1 MIDRDAL
8 ADIAAETITAVDP
21 GGSGRSSDEYREI
34 AAGLADRVQAG
45 LSQQEL
51 VEWLSGVLP
60 GDESTRDADAQT
72 IAGAVV
78 EQLGEVST
86 SPLLEQPGYPDD
98 VEDPAAPVRP
108 E

>member
-21 GGSGRSSDEYREI
+21 DGAGRSSDEYREI
-34 AAGLADRVQAG
+34 AGGLADRVQAG

-51 VEWLSGVLP
+51 VEWLNGVLP
-60 GDESTRDADAQT
+60 GDEASRDADAQT
-72 IAGAVV
+72 IASAVV
-78 EQLGEVST
+78 EQLGDVST
-86 SPLLEQPGYPDD
+86 SPLLEQPGDPDD
-98 VEDPAAPVRP
+98 VEGPARP

>member
-21 GGSGRSSDEYREI
+21 DGAGRSSDEYREI
-34 AAGLADRVQAG
+34 AGGLADRVQAG

-60 GDESTRDADAQT
+60 GDEASRATDAQT
-72 IAGAVV
+72 IAGAVL
-78 EQLGEVST
+78 EQLGDVST
-86 SPLLEQPGYPDD
+86 SPLLEQPGDPED
-98 VEDPAAPVRP
+98 VDGTARP